1 MQLLYAD
8 YSTALRTYC
17 LWAHE
22 VLCWGHTFLQ
32 ANNCMWLRLTS
43 SDEDAPMRYIAS
55 HQTQWQSQWKTPRG
69 REQCHMNGYTLGH
82 LRGQGKWPTGAPIW
96 LPLEFCSFVKR
107 LFYRKTHYKSSNCSA
122 EATRRSSWP
131 ICYCLEKSNWTH
143 TQTHTITITL
153 WRMHTKG

>member
-43 SDEDAPMRYIAS
+43 SDEDAPMRYIVS

-107 LFYRKTHYKSSNCSA
+107 LFYRKRLIINQAIAVLRRPVGLLGQFVTVWRNRTGHTHK
-122 EATRRSSWP
+122 
-131 ICYCLEKSNWTH
+131 H
-143 TQTHTITITL
+143 TQL
-153 WRMHTKG
+153 L